1 MEKNITVRVFKIIS
15 VILIVIAV
23 IGMVAVLIKGGHE
36 MKDNQSVQN
45 SILNPFFITA
55 YIALGLCLLLAL
67 LFPIINIIAQPKKLI
82 RTLIGVIVLVI
93 VGVIAYALSK
103 NELSAFKLMEYNI
116 SESFSRQ
123 IGAAIIVTYII
134 ALGSVVAVFYAEI
147 SNLFKN

>member
-1 MEKNITVRVFKIIS
+1 
-15 VILIVIAV
+15 
-23 IGMVAVLIKGGHE
+23 
-36 MKDNQSVQN
+36 
-45 SILNPFFITA
+45 
-55 YIALGLCLLLAL
+55 
-67 LFPIINIIAQPKKLI
+67 
-82 RTLIGVIVLVI
+82 VLVI